1 MINGTD
7 LLNLMENRQSERKYL
22 DKPVESEKIERILH
36 AGRIAPSAC
45 NGQPWKFIVVNDNV
59 KLKEVAAAASA
70 KTLKMNTFVDQAPV
84 IVVIIREKSNMSSR
98 AGALV
103 KDKDYSLIDIGIATA
118 SMAYQAAAEGLGTC
132 IIGWLDEKKIRQS
145 LSIPKTKRI
154 ELILSVGY
162 TDNTLR
168 TKVRKPPEEVISY
181 NKY

>member
-1 MINGTD
+1 MINGTE
-7 LLNLMENRQSERKYL
+7 LLSLMENRQSERKYL
-22 DKPVESEKIERILH
+22 DKPVENEKIERILH

-45 NGQPWKFIVVNDNV
+45 NGQPWKFIVVNDSV
-59 KLKEVAAAASA
+59 KLKEVAGAASA

-84 IVVIIREKSNMSSR
+84 IIVIIREKSNLSSR

-132 IIGWLDEKKIRQS
+132 IIGWLDEKKIRES
-145 LSIPKTKRI
+145 LSIPRTKRI

-168 TKVRKPPEEVISY
+168 TKIRKPPVEVISY
-181 NKY
+181 NRY

>member
-1 MINGTD
+1 MIRGTE
-7 LLNLMENRQSERKYL
+7 LLELMENRQSERKYL
-22 DKPVESEKIERILH
+22 DTPVESEKIERILE

-45 NGQPWKFIVVNDNV
+45 NGQPWKFIVVSDRE
-59 KLKEVAAAASA
+59 KLKEVASAALA

-84 IVVIIREKSNMSSR
+84 LVVIIREKSNLSSR

-118 SMAYQAAAEGLGTC
+118 SMAYQASAEGLGTC
-132 IIGWLDEKKIRQS
+132 IIGWLDEKMIRKS
-145 LSIPKTKRI
+145 LSIPKTKRV

-162 TDNTLR
+162 TDNTHR

>member
-22 DKPVESEKIERILH
+22 DKPVESEKIEKILH

-45 NGQPWKFIVVNDNV
+45 NGQPWKFIVVNDSE
-59 KLKEVAAAASA
+59 KLREVAAAASA

-84 IVVIIREKSNMSSR
+84 LIVIIREKSNLSSR

-118 SMAYQAAAEGLGTC
+118 SMAYMAAAEGLGTC
-132 IIGWLDEKKIRQS
+132 IIGWLDEKKIRQT

-168 TKVRKPPEEVISY
+168 TKVRKPPEDIISF

>member
-1 MINGTD
+1 MINGND
-7 LLNLMENRQSERKYL
+7 MMALMETRQSERKYL
-22 DKPVESEKIERILH
+22 DIPVEEDKLSRILQ
-36 AGRIAPSAC
+36 AGRISPSAC
-45 NGQPWKFIVVNDNV
+45 NGQPWKFIAVTDKS
-59 KLKEVAAAASA
+59 KLREVAAGASA

-84 IVVIIREKSNMSSR
+84 LIVIIREKSNLSSR

-118 SMAYQAAAEGLGTC
+118 SMALQAKAEGLGTC
-132 IIGWLDEKKIRQS
+132 IIGWLDEKRIRES
-145 LSIPKTKRI
+145 LSIPRSKRV

-168 TKVRKPPEEVISY
+168 TKIRKPDDEIISY